1 MKQHL
6 RSLWTLLLLMM
17 WCSVGLAQET
27 LTGSWDLTKTS
38 TDWNGT
44 GYEKYF
50 SQPYGYKKAN
60 GTLVNKSIADFSTA
74 GITQIKVGFKCQQTG
89 SNKSDSK
96 ITIYLVDAKGNAL
109 GTGTEVTPK
118 TVRKSTNTSYQYATF
133 TSNLEEATGFMMK
146 VTKFGKNIL
155 VNGASYEVTYNAS
168 TKTKTT
174 LTFPEQAI
182 TINGGDEASFKGQS
196 AKLYAGEQELTDKT
210 IEYAY
215 TYTGDDIFATFD
227 KTTGAATLK
236 SGVYGTATVTAT
248 YAGDDTYAK
257 AVASYTVKIV
267 DPNASEVT
275 FDFSKPEVYHI
286 DVPDQGKATN
296 LEEGDK
302 MQSGIITITN
312 IQSGKSGTNTN
323 KARFH
328 NKKDEGITF
337 RVYTNGIITLSAEA
351 GYTITKFT
359 FKATQGGSFSVSS
372 GTYNSKTKTWEGN
385 AQSISLTIPDGEKAT
400 WFQSMTVTYSKVAT
414 TTPITLEEDANDTNT
429 KIEVNKG
436 KTVDVALTRTLVA
449 NKWNTFCLPFETE
462 IAGTALEGT
471 TVKTIGTIEGNVINL
486 VDAAKIEAGVPYLVM
501 PTTGDIVNPTF
512 KGVTISVTTP
522 VGKGNDE
529 YKFVGTYSPKPIS
542 DQEFGTIWGVTAE
555 GKLAKI
561 NADTTMKGLRAYFV
575 FQTNTAAAKLNFDG
589 ETTGINNIETN
600 AAVNG
605 KVYNLNGQYI
615 GNSLN
620 GLKKGIYVVN
630 GKKVIK

>member
-1 MKQHL
+1 MKQFL
-6 RSLWTLLLLMM
+6 RSLCTLLLLMM
-17 WCSVGLAQET
+17 WCSVGFAQET
-27 LTGSWDLTKTS
+27 LTGSWDLTKES
-38 TDWNGT
+38 TDWTAT
-44 GYEKYF
+44 GNELYF

-89 SNKSDSK
+89 SKGSSK

-118 TVRKSTNTSYQYATF
+118 TVKSSTNTSYQYATF
-133 TSNLEEATGFMMK
+133 TSNLEKATGFMMK
-146 VTKFGKNIL
+146 VTTFEKRIL
-155 VNGASYEVTYNAS
+155 INGASYEVTYNAS

-174 LTFPEQAI
+174 LTFPKTAI
-182 TINGGDEASFKGQS
+182 SINGGDEASFKGQS

-210 IEYAY
+210 IEY
-215 TYTGDDIFATFD
+215 THTDDDIFATFD
-227 KTTGAATLK
+227 GTTGAATLK

-248 YAGDDTYAK
+248 YVGDDTYEE

-359 FKATQGGSFSVSS
+359 FKATQGGNFTVSS
-372 GTYNSKTKTWEGN
+372 GTYNSATKTWEGN
-385 AQSISLTIPDGEKAT
+385 AQSISLTIPNGEKAT
-400 WFQSMTVTYSKVAT
+400 FFQTMTVTYSKVAT
-414 TTPITLEEDANDTNT
+414 PTSLTLDETTTAEDAKTLLEANHD
-429 KIEVNKG
+429 
-436 KTVDVALTRTLVA
+436 KTVNVTINRTLVA
-449 NKWNTFCLPFETE
+449 NKWNTLCLPFDVTAEQIKNILKAEGMVREYKDQTADCINFQAAETM
-462 IAGTALEGT
+462 T
-471 TVKTIGTIEGNVINL
+471 
-486 VDAAKIEAGVPYLVM
+486 AGVPYLIK
-501 PTTGDIVNPTF
+501 PTEEVKGLTF
-512 KGVTISVTTP
+512 EGVKITAVEGKTKGGIGSENLAISGILGARKLESFELFLNAAGKFVAP
-522 VGKGNDE
+522 AVGKETMKGFRA
-529 YKFVGTYSPKPIS
+529 YFIS
-542 DQEFGTIWGVTAE
+542 LLGAG
-555 GKLAKI
+555 AKI
-561 NADTTMKGLRAYFV
+561 NI
-575 FQTNTAAAKLNFDG
+575 DG
-589 ETTGINNIETN
+589 ETTGINDIETE
-600 AAVNG
+600 ATVNG
-605 KVYNLNGQYI
+605 KVYNLNGQYV